1 MGCPAVLLFPV
12 RGKLQSLQTSV
23 LIGPYSVSWKPSRC
37 RLIGL
42 SFHCEDFA
50 ANWCLPGWVP
60 LPLPTSCCSQSAY
73 SAARVCVRVFVRVCV
88 CGHPFLPLPSFSSTK
103 QPAHPPFH
111 SHPPFPHLLIRCVFL
126 SHTHTLLNKH
136 SHTPATWGP
145 AAAWCVWVTGESY
158 IGACMCVCVFNAAA
172 SLQQISASLGTEH
185 NRTRREGRSRF
196 TAAESGILHKVMIAW
211 SHVKM
216 LFNDTLLL

>member
-42 SFHCEDFA
+42 SFRCEDFA

-111 SHPPFPHLLIRCVFL
+111 SHPPFPHLLIHCVFL

-158 IGACMCVCVFNAAA
+158 IGACMCVCVCFQCSSVSAADFCFTWDRAQQDKERGDIEVYRSWIRDFAQGNDSLISCKNA
-172 SLQQISASLGTEH
+172 
-185 NRTRREGRSRF
+185 
-196 TAAESGILHKVMIAW
+196 V
-211 SHVKM
+211 
-216 LFNDTLLL
+216 

>member
-42 SFHCEDFA
+42 SFRCEDFA

-88 CGHPFLPLPSFSSTK
+88 CVVTLSSPSPLFPLQNSQPTLLSTPIPPFLTYSYTVFFSHTRT
-103 QPAHPPFH
+103 H
-111 SHPPFPHLLIRCVFL
+111 SWIN
-126 SHTHTLLNKH
+126 THTLLPHEAQQQPDVSESLEK
-136 SHTPATWGP
+136 
-145 AAAWCVWVTGESY
+145 VTSVRV
-158 IGACMCVCVFNAAA
+158 CVCVCFQCSSVSAADFCFTWDRAQQDKERGDIEVYRSWIRDFAQGNDSLISCKNA
-172 SLQQISASLGTEH
+172 
-185 NRTRREGRSRF
+185 
-196 TAAESGILHKVMIAW
+196 V
-211 SHVKM
+211 
-216 LFNDTLLL
+216 